1 MFHTPLAVC
10 ETAILHK
17 SLKENVARLVE
28 HKWRTLE
35 GSVWVLNLRFWA
47 GSTFLLEKRFRAG
60 AHRHGELSL
69 PVLILRAI

>member
-1 MFHTPLAVC
+1 M
-10 ETAILHK
+10 
-17 SLKENVARLVE
+17 
-28 HKWRTLE
+28 
-35 GSVWVLNLRFWA
+35 VLNLRFWA